1 MSDIDIVIPYVDSS
15 DVEWQKLFTQYNPNK
30 NTEIEGV
37 NARNRFRGQGD
48 FFRFWFRCVS
58 KNLPYIRK
66 IHLIVQSESQIPKW
80 IDRDKVHI
88 VYHSDIIPEKYLPTF
103 NSTCIEMFLWKI
115 EDLSEQFLYAN
126 DDFYVTKYIAPENF
140 FKNDL
145 VYRQPAVRY
154 TEDNSMYGSHCMNS
168 FCLPNGLDRTQKI
181 SYYVR
186 FRHCIRPYLK
196 SSMIE
201 CYNKYEKEILDSL
214 SKFRE
219 KKNYNVYLF
228 DNYLITCNKV
238 FQAGSH
244 IQVGCIDAKMSKVE
258 KLRALETS
266 SLVAIQDT
274 AVDDRDIYKD
284 SSLLNWFGS
293 KYSSS
298 CKYENDKYNFLIN
311 REVASKEAQL
321 ISQYEWYQLAIFK
334 GWCSRAEYNEFM
346 KSLK

>member
-1 MSDIDIVIPYVDSS
+1 MNDIDIVIPYVDSS

-66 IHLIVQSESQIPKW
+66 IHLIVQSETQVPKW
-80 IDRDKVHI
+80 LNRDLVHI
-88 VYHSDIIPEKYLPTF
+88 VYHKDIIPEKYLPTF

-115 EDLSEQFLYAN
+115 EDLSEKFLYAN
-126 DDFYVTKYIAPENF
+126 DDFYATNYVSPEYF
-140 FKNDL
+140 FRDSR
-145 VYRQPAVRY
+145 VGRQPTFRY

-168 FCLPNGLDRTQKI
+168 YCLPNGLDRTKKLP
-181 SYYVR
+181 YYIR

-196 SSMIE
+196 SNMIE
-201 CYNKYEKEILDSL
+201 CYNKYEKEILESL
-214 SKFRE
+214 SQFRD

-228 DNYLITCNKV
+228 DNYLITTGKT
-238 FQAGSH
+238 FQTSGNV
-244 IQVGCIDAKMSKVE
+244 QLGVIDAKMGKVD
-258 KLRALETS
+258 KLRALERA
-266 SLVAIQDT
+266 SLLAIQDT
-274 AVDDRDIYKD
+274 TVDDRDIYKD
-284 SSLLNWFGS
+284 YSLLNWFGN
-293 KYSSS
+293 KYYNS
-298 CKYENDKYNFLIN
+298 CKYENDRYNPLVNKEI
-311 REVASKEAQL
+311 ASKEAQL

-334 GWCSRAEYNEFM
+334 GWCSKADYDAFM